1 MDSSFTEKVI
11 KKAKELQKR
20 IVLPEAEDER
30 VVSAASKAI
39 EDGLVSEIILVGNP
53 DGIKKIAEK
62 NGVILKNV
70 RIIDHLK
77 EGKID
82 EYSKIFFEIRKHK
95 GISMQDAIEKVKDPL
110 YYGAMMVR
118 EGEADGMVAGA
129 AHSTAA
135 VLRSG
140 LICIGAREG
149 IKTIS
154 GSFVMISRIKDF
166 GEEGQLIFADCA
178 IIPDPT
184 PEQLADIAI
193 SSAETGRSLIGFKPI
208 VALLSFSTKGSAEHE
223 KVDKVKKALK
233 IAKEKR
239 PDLIIDG
246 ELQLD
251 AAIVP
256 SVANKKCPDS
266 PVGGKANVLIF
277 PDLDAGNIGYKLV
290 QRFGEAEAYGPIVQG
305 LKKPVNDLSR
315 GCYMEDI
322 VNVIAITAVQAGM

>member
-1 MDSSFTEKVI
+1 MESSFTDRVI
-11 KKAKELQKR
+11 EKAKKLQKR
-20 IVLPEAEDER
+20 IVLPEANDER
-30 VVSAASKAI
+30 VISAASKAI
-39 EDGLVSEIILVGNP
+39 KDGLAGEIILVGDP
-53 DGIKKIAEK
+53 DEIKEIADK
-62 NGVILKNV
+62 NGVTLEKVKIVN
-70 RIIDHLK
+70 HLK

-82 EYSKIFFEIRKHK
+82 KYSKIFYELRKHK
-95 GISMQDAIEKVKDPL
+95 GISMEDAIKKVKDPL
-110 YYGAMMVR
+110 YYSAIMVR

-135 VLRSG
+135 VLRAG
-140 LICIGAREG
+140 LICIGPKEG

-154 GSFVMISRIKDF
+154 GSFVMISRIKEF
-166 GEEGQLIFADCA
+166 GLEGQLIFADCA

-193 SSAETGRSLIGFKPI
+193 SSAETGRKMLGLEPA

-223 KVDKVKKALK
+223 KVTKVRKALEIVK
-233 IAKEKR
+233 GKK
-239 PDLIIDG
+239 PDLLIDG

-251 AAIVP
+251 AAILP
-256 SVANKKCPDS
+256 SVAKKKCPDS

-277 PDLDAGNIGYKLV
+277 PDLNAGNIGYKLV

-322 VNVIAITAVQAGM
+322 VNVIAITSVQAGE

>member
-1 MDSSFTEKVI
+1 MDGSFTEKVI

-39 EDGLVSEIILVGNP
+39 EDGLVSEIILVGNS
-53 DGIKKIAEK
+53 DEVKKIAEK
-62 NGVILKNV
+62 NGVTLRNV

-82 EYSKIFFEIRKHK
+82 EYSKIFYEIRKHK
-95 GISMQDAIEKVKDPL
+95 GVSMQDAIEKVKDPL

-140 LICIGAREG
+140 LICIGAKEG

-154 GSFVMISRIKDF
+154 GSFVMISRIEDF
-166 GEEGQLIFADCA
+166 GEEGQFIFADCA

-193 SSAETGRSLIGFKPI
+193 SSAETGKSLIGFEPI
-208 VALLSFSTKGSAEHE
+208 VALLSFSTKGSAEHA
-223 KVDKVKKALK
+223 KVDKIRKALE
-233 IAKEKR
+233 IAKGKR
-239 PDLIIDG
+239 PDLMIDG

-251 AAIVP
+251 AAIIP